1 MRSTKE
7 REGTYMDTKEIRKHL
22 HEVIDKLND
31 SHIVKLYQLIQGNFR
46 EGNLAFLFNFIKLFH
61 NHIPLFIRNTIKQ
74 F

>member
-31 SHIVKLYQLIQGNFR
+31 SHIVKLYQLIQGIF
-46 EGNLAFLFNFIKLFH
+46 GKAI
-61 NHIPLFIRNTIKQ
+61 
-74 F
+74 